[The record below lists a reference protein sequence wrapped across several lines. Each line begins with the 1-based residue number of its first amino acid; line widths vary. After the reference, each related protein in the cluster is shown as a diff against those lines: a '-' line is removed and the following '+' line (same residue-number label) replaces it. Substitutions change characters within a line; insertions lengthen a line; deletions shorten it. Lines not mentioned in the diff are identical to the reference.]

1 MNTVGYFEIQTSNP
15 VREINFYHNV
25 FGWNFSLE
33 PQAPNEY
40 YRIETRNMHGGLL
53 KRPSALPPQDAGT
66 NAFTCSIQVSDFD
79 KMAEKII
86 AHGGKVTIPKFPIPY
101 RCWQGYFLDEDN
113 NIFGIFQVDNKAK

>member
-15 VREINFYHNV
+15 AREINFYHNV

-33 PQAPNEY
+33 LQAPNEY

-86 AHGGKVTIPKFPIPY
+86 INGGKVTIPKFPIPY